1 MAIVKHHVS
10 APSYPNTCNTG
21 FHRVTSTPQQDG
33 HQESFEPKLGNGHD
47 TRMTMSNGAPLQDP
61 HASLRVGNQLRAT
74 LLLQDINL
82 MESIQHLTHERIPE
96 RLVHA
101 KGVGAYGFFEVTDDI
116 TDICDAAFLNHVG
129 KKTELFARFSTVARE
144 KGSPE
149 TVRDTRGFA
158 FKMYTEEGNLD
169 WLFLSTPVFPIR
181 DGAKFPSFT
190 HATKRDPQSNLLDR
204 RAFWDYFTQNQEG
217 INFLMYYFSDRATP
231 TDFQHADCFSI
242 NTYRMVKKDGTF
254 SYVRIHA
261 RTSQGVRNFT
271 AEQAER
277 QLGADPEHQT
287 RQMFEA
293 LEDGQVLSWDVYAQV
308 VDPARADKYPV
319 NIFDPTKVLPE
330 CDFPLR
336 RFGRIVLDRNVDN
349 FHAETDQSAFA
360 VTNMVPGW
368 ALTPDPILQTRCLA
382 YTTAQR
388 YRLSANFN
396 QLPVNRAKHC
406 PFFTPTQRDGSFVID
421 SLGPTPNYYP
431 SSFMPP
437 PSSRHRQHR
446 QKKDDAPSEWKPYTI
461 QEHWDGPLV
470 NFESQVTDADFAQ
483 ARVFWEREL
492 PAVDGRHA
500 QDNFVT
506 NVTRYMR
513 HVKEKELRE
522 RVYDMFGRV
531 NASLGRRIAHA
542 TEMNHMHR
550 DQQRMG
556 ENYHFERTPEVASG
570 ELARCPFSFQAGP
583 SPHRS
588 FHGETDNMNRCPVTD
603 HRQQQYV
610 VPDVIIRSDSGG
622 HAQAAPKAE
631 DDWDMSACAVSPG
644 QAASTS
650 YSPSSTPPRSHPA
663 GTPAWERSV
672 QLNPDRGSMASH
684 RLASSRSMTH
694 LRSHTCA
701 NAGMY
706 GY

>member
-1 MAIVKHHVS
+1 MAIIK
-10 APSYPNTCNTG
+10 N
-21 FHRVTSTPQQDG
+21 QDAY
-33 HQESFEPKLGNGHD
+33 QASSEPKLENGHD
-47 TRMTMSNGAPLQDP
+47 TRMTMSNGAPLHEP

-116 TDICDAAFLNHVG
+116 TDVCDAAFLSHVG

-254 SYVRIHA
+254 SYVKIHA
-261 RTSQGVRNFT
+261 KTNQGVRNFD

-277 QLGADPEHQT
+277 QLGEDPEHQT

-293 LEDGQVLSWDVYAQV
+293 LDNNEALSWDIYAQV
-308 VDPARADKYPV
+308 IDPARADKYPV
-319 NIFDPTKVLPE
+319 NIFDPTKTLPE

-336 RFGRIVLDRNVDN
+336 KFGRIVLNRNVDN

-388 YRLSANFN
+388 YRLAANFN
-396 QLPVNRAKHC
+396 QLPVNRAKNC
-406 PFFTPTQRDGSFVID
+406 PFFFTPTQRDGSFVID

-437 PSSRHRQHR
+437 RPPRQR
-446 QKKDDAPSEWKPYTI
+446 DTSSEWKPYTI
-461 QEHWDGPLV
+461 QEQWDGALV

-483 ARVFWEREL
+483 ARVFWEHEL
-492 PAVDGRHA
+492 SSVDGRHA
-500 QDNFVT
+500 HDHFVT
-506 NVTRYMR
+506 NVMRYMK
-513 HVKEKELRE
+513 HVREKELRE
-522 RVYDMFGRV
+522 RVYEMFGRV
-531 NASLGRRIAHA
+531 NATLGRRIAHA
-542 TEMNHMHR
+542 TETDHMQR
-550 DQQRMG
+550 DQQRQRDAYRF
-556 ENYHFERTPEVASG
+556 ENRSEHSSAVP
-570 ELARCPFSFQAGP
+570 RCPFSFQAG
-583 SPHRS
+583 
-588 FHGETDNMNRCPVTD
+588 GGGGGGGCPAS
-603 HRQQQYV
+603 HHKQQQQHT
-610 VPDVIIRSDSGG
+610 PDVAVGRDDGV
-622 HAQAAPKAE
+622 QAFKTDA
-631 DDWDMSACAVSPG
+631 DWDMSACSSPG
-644 QAASTS
+644 RPSAYTH
-650 YSPSSTPPRSHPA
+650 SPSASSTPSRASGAAYERQAQPDVPRRGNVEDHNQSA
-663 GTPAWERSV
+663 NRSY
-672 QLNPDRGSMASH
+672 
-684 RLASSRSMTH
+684 TH
-694 LRSHTCA
+694 LRSSPYA
-701 NAGMY
+701 NAGMF